1 MIAWSA
7 IEVDRVEG
15 GRATVARHAEPRI
28 TRKTHPLSSDSLRK
42 MAENAARNGALSVG
56 AGEQVGSVAPQIG
69 HAARDLLRLPAV
81 PVRRDIGAVVVAE
94 RSHRMRPLSAA
105 RQATMAGT
113 GAHDNLGKSEV
124 GAQLVALGA
133 EQRAMTVIVALVS
146 VSDLLVKLVDL
157 LVHQHIGDEAIAPLS
172 IALAPL
178 HMGMCPR

>member
-113 GAHDNLGKSEV
+113 ASRRRRVPRSSACASWGGVAVVGTGRRGRGWGAGEI
-124 GAQLVALGA
+124 GPARG
-133 EQRAMTVIVALVS
+133 ERA
-146 VSDLLVKLVDL
+146 
-157 LVHQHIGDEAIAPLS
+157 G
-172 IALAPL
+172 ALAALRGRAPPPARP
-178 HMGMCPR
+178 HC